1 MGIRTSYFLVL
12 HFLKVRLL
20 LLKKKK
26 ERKKKDTDQKKKKNP
41 KGLTEHGKFPLRCV

>member
-12 HFLKVRLL
+12 HFFKSWIAAI
-20 LLKKKK
+20 KKKRK
-26 ERKKKDTDQKKKKNP
+26 NKKGHRSKKKP